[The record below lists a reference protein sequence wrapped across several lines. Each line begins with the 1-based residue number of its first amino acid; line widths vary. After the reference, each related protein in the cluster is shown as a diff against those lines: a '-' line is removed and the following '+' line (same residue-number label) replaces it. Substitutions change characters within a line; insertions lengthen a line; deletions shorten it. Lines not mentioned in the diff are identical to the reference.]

1 MVGRTAKG
9 SRTLT
14 SWRHR
19 VRHWGPTLAL
29 LVVPTAGALAT
40 RPAAAA
46 QDPIKEVRRFVLVVG
61 ANDGG
66 PERVK
71 LRYAVDDATAVS
83 DVLAEV
89 GGLAGPDR
97 RVLAN
102 PTVAELLW
110 AVGEIAERVED
121 AQDSGAN
128 VQFLFYYSGHSDERG
143 LLLGKEKMNYR
154 ELRKTIDVV
163 PADVRLAILD
173 SCASGAFTRLKGG
186 RKRAPFL
193 VGTAAD
199 VKGHAFLTSSSADE
213 VAQESDRVGGSF
225 FTHYFTTGL
234 RGAADADGDKLVT
247 LSEAYE
253 FAFDETLAQ
262 TETSRGGA
270 QHAAYDI
277 NLTGSGDLVLTDLRR
292 TTARLVLES
301 EIGGRVFVRK
311 VGGELAAEL
320 YKPPGSNSVQ
330 LALVPGRY
338 QITVDDG
345 ASLRR
350 AETVVRTKESA
361 VLEESML
368 REIPREATRAR
379 GGGATP
385 PSEYE
390 HLPFNIGLFPPLS
403 MNGQSNARKQNRK
416 IKNTVSL
423 GFVWAAAHKIDGVS
437 MAFGGNVAY
446 DEVDGAQLSIGA
458 NVSKGH
464 VGGAQLSQVINIAR
478 SVRGV
483 QGATVN
489 WAKTVY
495 GAQFG
500 LVNVGGDF
508 TGAQVGL
515 VNVGKKF
522 RGAQVGIFSYAET
535 ADAQVSLLGITKEFG
550 VHPSVWTSDTALLNL
565 GLRFPA
571 RRTYT
576 ELVVGLHPLR
586 KNTSWQFGTIFG
598 IHNPIR
604 RSLFVDVDL
613 MTVGVANG
621 FGFRQPLGGL
631 IKLRAMFGWQPFKR
645 LAIYG
650 GPTFNVMVDRFED
663 STGDTVR
670 PGYGWATTV
679 VEDDPAPAIPGTPP
693 SQNER
698 VRIWPGFLAGLRF

>member
-1 MVGRTAKG
+1 M
-9 SRTLT
+9 TL
-14 SWRHR
+14 
-19 VRHWGPTLAL
+19 PTLA
-29 LVVPTAGALAT
+29 VLAP
-40 RPAAAA
+40 RPAAA

-71 LRYAVDDATAVS
+71 LRYAVDDATAVA

-89 GGLAGPDR
+89 GGLSGPDR
-97 RVLAN
+97 RVLSN

-110 AVGEIAERVED
+110 AVGEIAEKVKQARD
-121 AQDSGAN
+121 TGAN

-143 LLLGKEKMNYR
+143 LLLGSEKMNYR

-193 VGTAAD
+193 VGSAAD

-320 YKPPGSNSVQ
+320 YKPPGSSAVQ

-345 ASLRR
+345 ASLKR
-350 AETVVRTKESA
+350 AETVVRTKDSA
-361 VLEESML
+361 VLEASML

-379 GGGATP
+379 GNGTTP
-385 PSEYE
+385 PSAYQSI
-390 HLPFNIGLFPPLS
+390 PFNIGLLPPLS
-403 MNGQSNARKQNRK
+403 INGQSKARKRNQK
-416 IKNTVSL
+416 IQNTVSL
-423 GFVWAAAHKIDGVS
+423 GLLWTKADKIDGASLSLGASV
-437 MAFGGNVAY
+437 VA
-446 DEVDGAQLSIGA
+446 DEVDGAQLSIVA
-458 NVSKGH
+458 NITKGH
-464 VGGAQLSQVINIAR
+464 VGGVQLSQAFNTAR
-478 SVRGV
+478 SIRGL
-483 QGATVN
+483 QGSLVN
-489 WAKTVY
+489 WAGTVY
-495 GAQFG
+495 GAQLG
-500 LVNVGGDF
+500 LVNVGGDS
-508 TGAQVGL
+508 TGMQLGVVNVGKKYRGAQVGL
-515 VNVGKKF
+515 
-522 RGAQVGIFSYAET
+522 FSYAES

-576 ELVVGLHPLR
+576 ELVFGLHPLQ
-586 KNTSWQFGTIFG
+586 NNAAWQFGVVFG
-598 IHNPIR
+598 VHNPIR
-604 RSLFVDVDL
+604 KKLFVDVDL
-613 MTVGVANG
+613 MTLGVANG
-621 FGFRQPLGGL
+621 LGFQRPLGGL
-631 IKLRAMFGWQPFKR
+631 VKLRAMFGWQPFNR
-645 LAIYG
+645 LALFG
-650 GPTFNVMVDRFED
+650 GPTLNVMIDRIEEG
-663 STGDTVR
+663 SGDTVR
-670 PGYGWATTV
+670 PGYGWSNTLD
-679 VEDDPAPAIPGTPP
+679 EDG
-693 SQNER
+693 ER
-698 VRIWPGFLAGLRF
+698 IRLWPGFTAGLRF